1 MIRSMTGFGSNALNR
16 DEYKILVE
24 LKSINH
30 RYTDINIKMSKEL
43 SLFEFEIRKLLKSKL
58 MRGKLEAN
66 ILFVSHGLKSNIT
79 IDESLVESYILN
91 LRDISEKFNIDSQF
105 RAIDILRLNGVI
117 NNNDNKIEDETI
129 KNELIDCINI
139 AFDNFDKSRIHE
151 GNNLGTD
158 ILSKLEEIE
167 NIINSITKITD
178 RSIQEYKSRMIASFN
193 ELLEDK
199 SIAQDRILVEA
210 GILSDKICIDE
221 ELVRLRSHI
230 SQVKTILSENNE
242 EVGRRLDFILQEFNR
257 ESNTILSKSIDI
269 EIVNYGIELKSIIE
283 KIREQAQ
290 NLI

>member
-1 MIRSMTGFGSNALNR
+1 MIRSMTGFGSNTLNK

>member
-1 MIRSMTGFGSNALNR
+1 MIRSMTGFGSNTLNR

-158 ILSKLEEIE
+158 ILSKLGEIE